1 MKNNTLPI
9 NEQSLISTYIKEVE
23 KIPLLSRE
31 EEYNLAVLAKQGDSA
46 ARNKLVEAN
55 SRFVI
60 SVAKKF
66 QGRGLPLEDLIS
78 EGNIGLLTA
87 VDKFEPEKGFH
98 FISYAV
104 WWIRQSIMK
113 AIADKSRMVRLPV
126 NRLDEAEKYSVDV
139 CSLDV
144 PVNEGDD
151 TTVGDFIESP
161 ALGPEN
167 EVLEKNLS
175 ESIDRI
181 LDGLSEREREIIMLR
196 YGLRNHEQLS
206 LKEVGDIYGLT
217 KERIRQIEKNVI
229 ARISEDEFVQD
240 LKYYIA

>member
-31 EEYNLAVLAKQGDSA
+31 EEYDLAVLAKQGDSA

-151 TTVGDFIESP
+151 TTIGDFIESP
-161 ALGPEN
+161 AIGPEN